1 MQVYS
6 LIGSV
11 DYEGQDLLSVFD
23 SLESLMQYVQSDR
36 GQERLR
42 HFDDV
47 GYVVSEFGQEIEYY
61 EQVEYLEQ
69 DRRR

>member
-6 LIGSV
+6 LLGSI

-42 HFDDV
+42 YFDDV
-47 GYVVSEFGQEIEYY
+47 GYVVSEFGQEIDYY
-61 EQVEYLEQ
+61 GQVEYLVQ
-69 DRRR
+69 DQRR